1 MLASKFKQS
10 SEVPDATYSVRFLH
24 MAPPRALKCFEV
36 GVTAGLWESKIDKAK
51 QSELFPM
58 HEID

>member
-1 MLASKFKQS
+1 MLASKFKQP
-10 SEVPDATYSVRFLH
+10 SEVPDTVYSIRFLC
-24 MAPPRALKCFEV
+24 MVPPHTLKCFEV